1 MQYVFWVAKAI
12 AAFITAGIGAAA
24 TYNLDLPPWVMVLAS
39 AVLAAIV
46 VFTVPNG
53 DKPDGEAP

>member
-1 MQYVFWVAKAI
+1 MNYVLWVAKAI
-12 AAFITAGIGAAA
+12 AAFITAGLGAVA
-24 TYNLDLPPWVMVLAS
+24 TYNLDLEPWVMVLAT

-53 DKPDGEAP
+53 DHPSSG

>member
-1 MQYVFWVAKAI
+1 MNYVLWAAKAI

-24 TYNLDLPPWVMVLAS
+24 TYNLDLPAWALVLAS
-39 AVLAAIV
+39 SVLAAIV

-53 DKPDGEAP
+53 EHPGSG